1 MPTKVWA
8 LSVLLVWG
16 INMFKSVFA
25 KYVTAFMMIIFVSF
39 LVLSVITAVAV
50 NNYSMDEK
58 NAIMSRTAGSAR
70 DYVENELSEAGTL
83 RFKWFIN
90 NNREE
95 IETVLDAIASNAEDI
110 TIVLTDANGEVL
122 LAVGAKKDLI
132 PEEAVISSAL
142 MDDINAGKEFTG
154 YEQIDGV
161 FDEPC
166 FVNASPVSSDT
177 YVLGT
182 VLVFSDTATVGTL
195 VGVMIRIIVLASLW
209 IMLAA
214 FIAVYFISKK
224 VISPL
229 KNISDAAKKFASG
242 QFDVRVDVKGK
253 DEVAELATTFN
264 HMAKSLDNYETMRNT
279 FMANVSHDLRTPM
292 TTISGFIDGIIAG
305 AIPPEK
311 HEYYLG
317 VIASEVRRLSRLV
330 ASLLDISRIQAGDR
344 KFVMKTFDA
353 SEMARQILISFEQKI
368 DAKRLD
374 VEFECTEESMYVK
387 ADRDAIHQVLY
398 NICDNAVKFSH
409 EKGKLAINLTY
420 TRDKKVEISVYNEGI
435 GIPAEDLPYVF
446 ERFFKSDKSR
456 GVDKLGVGLGM
467 YITKTIMEAHGET
480 IRVESEHGKYCRFVL
495 TLARADI
502 IADERNSHPKE
513 EVI

>member
-1 MPTKVWA
+1 
-8 LSVLLVWG
+8 
-16 INMFKSVFA
+16 MFKSVFA

-39 LVLSVITAVAV
+39 LVLSMVTAVAV
-50 NNYSMDEK
+50 NNYSMEEK
-58 NAIMSRTAGSAR
+58 KGIMSRSAISAR
-70 DYVENELSEAGTL
+70 DYIEGEVDKTGTS
-83 RFKWFIN
+83 RFKWFVN
-90 NNREE
+90 NKRDD
-95 IETVLDAIASNAEDI
+95 ITTVLEAIAFNSEDI
-110 TIVLTDANGEVL
+110 TVVLADSNGEVL
-122 LAVGAKKDLI
+122 LAVGAKSEMI
-132 PEEAVISSAL
+132 PQNAFISNAL
-142 MDDINAGKEFTG
+142 MDEINAGKEIMG
-154 YEQIDGV
+154 YEKIDGI
-161 FDEPC
+161 FDTPC
-166 FVNASPVSSDT
+166 FVNAVPVSKDT

-182 VLVFSDTATVGTL
+182 VFIFSDSATVEDL
-195 VGVMIRIIVLASLW
+195 VGVMIKIIVLASLW

-214 FIAVYFISKK
+214 FVAVYFISKK

-264 HMAKSLDNYETMRNT
+264 NMAMSLDNYETMRNT

-292 TTISGFIDGIIAG
+292 TTISGFIDGILAG

-344 KFVMKTFDA
+344 KFVMKSFDA
-353 SEMARQILISFEQKI
+353 CEMARQILISFEQKI
-368 DAKRLD
+368 DAKHLD

-409 EKGKLAINLTY
+409 ERGKLAINLTY
-420 TRDKKVEISVYNEGI
+420 TREKKVEVSVYNEGI

-480 IRVESEHGKYCRFVL
+480 IKAESEHGKYCKFTL
-495 TLARADI
+495 TLPRTDI
-502 IADERNSHPKE
+502 IADEKNSNPKE

>member
-1 MPTKVWA
+1 
-8 LSVLLVWG
+8 
-16 INMFKSVFA
+16 
-25 KYVTAFMMIIFVSF
+25 MMIIFVSF
-39 LVLSVITAVAV
+39 LVLAMVTAVAV
-50 NNYSMDEK
+50 NNYSVEEK
-58 NAIMSRTAGSAR
+58 KGLMSRSAISAK
-70 DYVENELSEAGTL
+70 DYVEGEIGRMGTE
-83 RFKWFIN
+83 RFKWFVN
-90 NNREE
+90 NNKDD
-95 IETVLDAIASNAEDI
+95 ISTVLDAIAFNTEDI
-110 TIVLTDANGEVL
+110 TIVLADSRGEIL
-122 LAVGAKKDLI
+122 LAVGSDGDAI
-132 PEEAVISSAL
+132 PEGAVISNAL
-142 MDDINAGKEFTG
+142 MDEINSGKEINGF
-154 YEQIDGV
+154 EEIDGV
-161 FDEPC
+161 FDSPR
-166 FVNASPVSSDT
+166 FVNALPISKDT

-182 VLVFSDTATVGTL
+182 VFVFSESATVEEL
-195 VGVMIRIIVLASLW
+195 VGVIVKIIVLASLW

-214 FIAVYFISKK
+214 FVAVYFISKK

-229 KNISDAAKKFASG
+229 KNISNAAKKFASG
-242 QFDVRVDVKGK
+242 QFDVRVEVKGE

-264 HMAKSLDNYETMRNT
+264 NMAMSLDNYETMRNT

-292 TTISGFIDGIIAG
+292 TTISGFIDGILAG

-311 HEYYLG
+311 HEYYLE
-317 VIASEVRRLSRLV
+317 VIANEVRRLSRLV

-344 KFVMKTFDA
+344 KFVMKPFDA
-353 SEMARQILISFEQKI
+353 CEMARQILISFEQKI

-374 VEFECTEESMYVK
+374 VEFECTEDSMYVK

-409 EKGKLAINLTY
+409 EKGKLSINLAY
-420 TRDKKVEISVYNEGI
+420 TREKKVEVSVYNEGI

-495 TLARADI
+495 TLPRTDI
-502 IADERNSHPKE
+502 IADAKNGTSKE

>member
-1 MPTKVWA
+1 
-8 LSVLLVWG
+8 
-16 INMFKSVFA
+16 MFKSVFA

-39 LVLSVITAVAV
+39 LVLAMVTAVAV
-50 NNYSMDEK
+50 NNYSIDEK
-58 NAIMSRTAGSAR
+58 KNSMSRSAISAR
-70 DYVENELSEAGTL
+70 DYIEDEINEMGTV
-83 RFKWFIN
+83 RFKWFITN
-90 NNREE
+90 HSDD
-95 IETVLDAIASNAEDI
+95 IAAVLGAMAFNSEDI
-110 TIVLTDANGEVL
+110 TIVLTDSNGEIL
-122 LAVGAKKDLI
+122 LAVGTDSEKI
-132 PEEAVISSAL
+132 PNDAVISKAL
-142 MDDINAGKEFTG
+142 MDEINSGKEINGF
-154 YEQIDGV
+154 EQIDGV
-161 FDEPC
+161 FETAR
-166 FVNASPVSSDT
+166 FVNAVPVSKDT
-177 YVLGT
+177 YILGT
-182 VLVFSDTATVGTL
+182 VFVFSESQSVEEL
-195 VGVMIRIIVLASLW
+195 VGVIVRIIVLASLW

-214 FIAVYFISKK
+214 FVAVYFISKK

-229 KNISDAAKKFASG
+229 KSISDAAKKFASG

-264 HMAKSLDNYETMRNT
+264 NMAKSLDNYETMRNT

-292 TTISGFIDGIIAG
+292 TTISGFIDGILTG

-311 HEYYLG
+311 HAYYLE
-317 VIASEVRRLSRLV
+317 VIASEVRRLARLV

-344 KFVMKTFDA
+344 KFVMKPFDA
-353 SEMARQILISFEQKI
+353 CEMARQILISFEQKI

-374 VEFECTEESMYVK
+374 VEFECTEDSMYVK

-409 EKGKLAINLTY
+409 EKGKLALNLTY
-420 TRDKKVEISVYNEGI
+420 TREKKVEVSVYNEGI

-495 TLARADI
+495 TLPRTDI
-502 IADERNSHPKE
+502 ISDVKNSSPKE

>member
-1 MPTKVWA
+1 
-8 LSVLLVWG
+8 
-16 INMFKSVFA
+16 MFKSVFA

-39 LVLSVITAVAV
+39 LVLAMVTAVAV
-50 NNYSMDEK
+50 NNYSVDEK
-58 NAIMSRTAGSAR
+58 KESMSRSAISAR
-70 DYVENELSEAGTL
+70 DYVESEINEMGTV
-83 RFKWFIN
+83 RFKWFVTN
-90 NNREE
+90 NSDD
-95 IETVLDAIASNAEDI
+95 ISMVLEAMAFNANDV
-110 TIVLTDANGEVL
+110 TIVLTDSNGEIL
-122 LAVGAKKDLI
+122 LAVGTDSESI
-132 PEEAVISSAL
+132 PENAVISNAL
-142 MDDINAGKEFTG
+142 MDEINSGKEITG
-154 YEQIDGV
+154 FEEIEGV
-161 FDEPC
+161 FDSPR
-166 FVNASPVSSDT
+166 FVNAVPISKDT
-177 YVLGT
+177 YILGT
-182 VLVFSDTATVGTL
+182 VFVFAETQSIEEL
-195 VGVMIRIIVLASLW
+195 VGVIVKIIVLASLW

-214 FIAVYFISKK
+214 FVAVYFISKK
-224 VISPL
+224 VIGPL

-242 QFDVRVDVKGK
+242 QFDVRVDVNGK

-264 HMAKSLDNYETMRNT
+264 NMAKSLDNYETMRNT

-292 TTISGFIDGIIAG
+292 TTISGFIDGILAG

-311 HEYYLG
+311 HSYYLE

-344 KFVMKTFDA
+344 KFVMKPFDA
-353 SEMARQILISFEQKI
+353 CEMARQILISFEQKI
-368 DAKRLD
+368 DAKMLD
-374 VEFECTEESMYVK
+374 VEFECTEDSMYVK

-409 EKGKLAINLTY
+409 EKGKFAINLTY
-420 TRDKKVEISVYNEGI
+420 TREKKVEVSIYNEGI

-495 TLARADI
+495 TLPRTDI
-502 IADERNSHPKE
+502 IADAKNNGPKE

>member
-1 MPTKVWA
+1 
-8 LSVLLVWG
+8 
-16 INMFKSVFA
+16 
-25 KYVTAFMMIIFVSF
+25 MMIIFVSF
-39 LVLSVITAVAV
+39 VVLSMVTAVAV
-50 NNYSMDEK
+50 NNYSAEEK
-58 NAIMSRTAGSAR
+58 KEIMSRSASSVR
-70 DYVENELSEAGTL
+70 DYIEEELDKAGTS
-83 RFKWFIN
+83 RFNWFVNIN
-90 NNREE
+90 RDD
-95 IETVLDAIASNAEDI
+95 ITTVMNVIASNSEDI
-110 TIVLTDANGEVL
+110 TVALADSNGEIL
-122 LAVGAKKDLI
+122 LAVGANSDAI
-132 PEEAVISSAL
+132 PEKTVISKAF
-142 MDDINAGKEFTG
+142 MDEINSGKEIAG
-154 YEQIDGV
+154 IEQIDGV
-161 FDEPC
+161 FDSPC
-166 FVNASPVSSDT
+166 YVSALPISKDT
-177 YVLGT
+177 YILGT
-182 VLVFSDTATVGTL
+182 VFIFAESATVEAL
-195 VGVMIRIIVLASLW
+195 VGVIIKIIVLASLW

-214 FIAVYFISKK
+214 FVAVYFISKK

-229 KNISDAAKKFASG
+229 KSISDAAKKFASG

-264 HMAKSLDNYETMRNT
+264 NMAKSLDNYETMRNT

-292 TTISGFIDGIIAG
+292 TTISGFIDGILAG

-317 VIASEVRRLSRLV
+317 VIANEVRRLSRLV

-353 SEMARQILISFEQKI
+353 CEMARQILISFEQKI
-368 DAKRLD
+368 DAKHLD

-398 NICDNAVKFSH
+398 NICDNAVKFSYD
-409 EKGKLAINLTY
+409 KGKLAINLTY
-420 TRDKKVEISVYNEGI
+420 TREKKVEVSVYNEGI

-467 YITKTIMEAHGET
+467 YITKTIMEAHGEN

-495 TLARADI
+495 TLPRTDI
-502 IADERNSHPKE
+502 IADAKNSHPKE